1 VNGLPIL
8 VKDVAKVHYGSAV
21 RYGAAT
27 KDGKGEAV
35 GGTVMMLKNANSN
48 AVIKRIKDRI
58 AQIQKSLPEGVH
70 IESFLDRSE
79 LIGRTTDTISK
90 NLIEGALIVIFVL
103 VLLLGNFRGGLI
115 VASVIPLSLLFA
127 FIMMHIFHIPANLMS
142 LGAIDFGI
150 LVDGAVIIVEGVV
163 HLMDKY
169 ILKEPQNKIT
179 RKDMDSIT
187 FQSGSKMMNSAFF
200 GQLII
205 LIVFFPILTLTG
217 EEGKMF
223 RPMALTFS
231 FAV

>member
-1 VNGLPIL
+1 ISIADVYEAIQKNNGNTGGAYIEKNHKANYIRGEGLATSIEDLENIVIKTVHGLPIL

-27 KDGKGEAV
+27 KDGEGETV

-79 LIGRTTDTISK
+79 LIGRTTDTISR

-150 LVDGAVIIVEGVV
+150 LVDGAVIIVEGV
-163 HLMDKY
+163 
-169 ILKEPQNKIT
+169 
-179 RKDMDSIT
+179 
-187 FQSGSKMMNSAFF
+187 
-200 GQLII
+200 
-205 LIVFFPILTLTG
+205 
-217 EEGKMF
+217 
-223 RPMALTFS
+223 
-231 FAV
+231 